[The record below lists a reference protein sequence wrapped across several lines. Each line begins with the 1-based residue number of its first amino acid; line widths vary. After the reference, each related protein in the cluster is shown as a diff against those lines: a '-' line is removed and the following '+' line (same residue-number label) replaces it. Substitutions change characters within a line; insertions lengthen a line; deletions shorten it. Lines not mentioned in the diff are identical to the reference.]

1 MLTLNQDIFLSI
13 NSFALKSH
21 LLDSAMMAAAQD
33 MPFLF
38 IGLLFYLWFK
48 NKKAEALYA
57 GYATTLGVG
66 INLVVG
72 LFYFHNRPFMDHLG
86 VTLLA
91 HKAENSFPSDHT
103 TFTVSIALMLL
114 YFKSTRT
121 IGVISTFL
129 ALWCG
134 IARVYSGVHY
144 PFDILGS
151 IIVSIIAVVIIA
163 ILKNRLTTVNKHII
177 STWYKIIG
185 GKDEKNF

>member
-13 NSFALKSH
+13 NSYALKSH
-21 LLDSAMMAAAQD
+21 LLDSVMTVAARD

-38 IGLLFYLWFK
+38 IGLLLYLWFK
-48 NKKAEALYA
+48 NKKDEALYA

-66 INLVVG
+66 INLVTG

-144 PFDILGS
+144 PFDIMGS
-151 IIVSIIAVVIIA
+151 IIVSIIAVVVIA
-163 ILKNRLTTVNKHII
+163 ILKNRLTTVNKYII
-177 STWYKIIG
+177 STWYRIIG